1 MRYRPRSSVIT
12 ILAKRVGRS
21 IVSAMTQT
29 PASGPFALETMPPMS
44 SGSIAT
50 AAAEV
55 CPALVGIE
63 ANVQSRAAHAGSANA
78 IEEMRNLANR
88 FVKDMASIY
97 SVNPALKYVENWKSY
112 ER

>member
-44 SGSIAT
+44 SASTAT
-50 AAAEV
+50 AAAED
-55 CPALVGIE
+55 CPAVVGIE
-63 ANVQSRAAHAGSANA
+63 ANVQSRTAHAGKTNA
-78 IEEMRNLANR
+78 IAEMRNPAKR
-88 FVKDMASIY
+88 FVKDMASIL
-97 SVNPALKYVENWKSY
+97 SHGLHGLQG
-112 ER
+112 